1 VVTWIITNFSRIN
14 RTKHYLDV
22 FVIGAY
28 KWWALSLHLLQDA
41 TVEWFL
47 NILSWYISGLLWCRC
62 VLLFPKGNKVGHLLM

>member
-28 KWWALSLHLLQDA
+28 KWWALPLHLLQDA
-41 TVEWFL
+41 TIEWFL
-47 NILSWYISGLLWCRC
+47 NVLSW
-62 VLLFPKGNKVGHLLM
+62 